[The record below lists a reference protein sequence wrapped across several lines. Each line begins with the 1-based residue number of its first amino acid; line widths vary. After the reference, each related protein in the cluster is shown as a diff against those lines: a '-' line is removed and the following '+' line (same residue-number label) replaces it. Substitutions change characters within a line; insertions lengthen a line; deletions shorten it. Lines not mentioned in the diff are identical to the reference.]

1 MQLNHEKLDVY
12 QAAIQFLGLSFQI
25 IEKIPTGYNCL
36 SDQLKRASLSIPLNI
51 AEGSGKVTAKDKSRF
66 YQIARGSATECGA
79 ILDSLKTLAIVDSQR
94 LSDGKLLVYR
104 IVCMLSRM

>member
-51 AEGSGKVTAKDKSRF
+51 AEGSGKVTAKDK
-66 YQIARGSATECGA
+66 
-79 ILDSLKTLAIVDSQR
+79 TLAIVDSQR